1 MNEQK
6 IKNLLGLA
14 QRAGKLISGDFAVE
28 KAVKR
33 GGAPLVLLAMDCAAN
48 NTKKY
53 TQMAETH
60 GVPLRT
66 LLTKEELGQAIG
78 KELRAVVLVNDSGF
92 AKSLLAEIDQ

>member
-33 GGAPLVLLAMDCAAN
+33 GGAPLVILAMDCAVN

-53 TQMAETH
+53 IQMAETH

-66 LLTKEELGQAIG
+66 LLAKEELGQAIG

-92 AKSLLAEIDQ
+92 AKALLAEIDQ

>member
-53 TQMAETH
+53 TQMETH

-92 AKSLLAEIDQ
+92 AKALLAEIDQ

>member
-33 GGAPLVLLAMDCAAN
+33 GGAPLVLLAMDCAVN

-53 TQMAETH
+53 TQMAETY
-60 GVPLRT
+60 GVPLRI

-92 AKSLLAEIDQ
+92 AKALLAEIDQ

>member
-53 TQMAETH
+53 TQMAYTH

-92 AKSLLAEIDQ
+92 AKALLAEIDQ

>member
-6 IKNLLGLA
+6 VKNLLGLA

-53 TQMAETH
+53 TQMAENH

-92 AKSLLAEIDQ
+92 AKALLAEIDQ